1 MTPVRTSDGSEGF
14 DDDEDDDDNAFDAD
28 ESMMS

>member
-1 MTPVRTSDGSEGF
+1 MTPDRTSDGSEGF